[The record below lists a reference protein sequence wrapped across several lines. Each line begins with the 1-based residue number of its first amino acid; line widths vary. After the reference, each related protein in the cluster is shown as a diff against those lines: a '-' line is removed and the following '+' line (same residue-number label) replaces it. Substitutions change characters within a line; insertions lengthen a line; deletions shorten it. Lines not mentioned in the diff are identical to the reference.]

1 MCCFCFEAESRLPP
15 SPLGFFVQGVGVGSF
30 DVNVHGSGGSM
41 GWRFDVGFCVLVRF
55 AALMGVVVFVG
66 RGVCTKRDN

>member
-1 MCCFCFEAESRLPP
+1 
-15 SPLGFFVQGVGVGSF
+15 VQGVGAGSLAV
-30 DVNVHGSGGSM
+30 DVHGSLGSM

-66 RGVCTKRDN
+66 AHQKG